1 MSKQLI
7 ASLAFAAVSRS
18 ATGAPM
24 TVRLLSSM
32 PSPQPVGTVIGL
44 VPHVEN
50 AAEGMLVF
58 RYSVSVD
65 RGPLRIIRDFS
76 QQRDF
81 VWRPPLSPYAST
93 RFRPHPLL
101 RL

>member
-1 MSKQLI
+1 MIRTPARLRNRASVPPFCLCPSHRDLNLRNCDILIAMSKLLI
-7 ASLAFAAVSRS
+7 ASLTLAAVSRG

-24 TVRLLSSM
+24 TVRLLSSL

-58 RYSVSVD
+58 RYSVS
-65 RGPLRIIRDFS
+65 
-76 QQRDF
+76 
-81 VWRPPLSPYAST
+81 
-93 RFRPHPLL
+93 
-101 RL
+101 